1 MKNEIKKIRAV
12 IAAKIRDLRRQR
24 RWTQAR
30 LAGLLGISQNRLSE
44 IERGDGSFTAEQL
57 VLVMSTFNLQLD
69 YFSISRQKAGAEL
82 QNTLARLGAGH
93 LREDL
98 SPGAFESA
106 KRVDEVLL
114 EALIAADSPR
124 QVAAVAPVLVAQIER
139 VNLGRLRL
147 KAAEAGYEAR
157 LGWALESVLG
167 AIRAELPLVSQAWRL
182 KYRRAELLIG
192 AALAAWPAPKPG
204 AEDILDREILSEE
217 GAAEARAARSAA
229 ARKWGLVTR
238 ITAEDFKEALRD
250 GRGDN

>member
-124 QVAAVAPVLVAQIER
+124 QVAAVAPVLVAQI
-139 VNLGRLRL
+139 
-147 KAAEAGYEAR
+147 
-157 LGWALESVLG
+157 
-167 AIRAELPLVSQAWRL
+167 
-182 KYRRAELLIG
+182 
-192 AALAAWPAPKPG
+192 
-204 AEDILDREILSEE
+204 
-217 GAAEARAARSAA
+217 
-229 ARKWGLVTR
+229 
-238 ITAEDFKEALRD
+238 
-250 GRGDN
+250 

>member
-1 MKNEIKKIRAV
+1 MKKDMEKIRAA
-12 IAAKIRDLRRQR
+12 IASKVRDLRLGR
-24 RWTQAR
+24 RWSQVR
-30 LAGLLGISQNRLSE
+30 LAALLGISQNRLSE

-57 VLVMSTFNLQLD
+57 VLVISTFNLQLD
-69 YFSISRQKAGAEL
+69 YFSVSRQKAGAEL

-93 LREDL
+93 LREDSSL
-98 SPGAFESA
+98 GAFESS
-106 KRVDEVLL
+106 KRVDEVIL

-157 LGWALESVLG
+157 LGWALENVLG
-167 AIRAELPLVSQAWRL
+167 AIRAELPRVGQAWRL
-182 KYRRAELLIG
+182 KCRRAELLIG

-217 GAAEARAARSAA
+217 GAAEARAARSAV
-229 ARKWGLVTR
+229 ARKWGIVTR
-238 ITAEDFKEALRD
+238 ITAEDFNEALRD

>member
-1 MKNEIKKIRAV
+1 MKKDMEKIRAA
-12 IAAKIRDLRRQR
+12 IASKVRDLRLGR
-24 RWTQAR
+24 RWSQAR
-30 LAGLLGISQNRLSE
+30 LAALLGISQNRLSE

-57 VLVMSTFNLQLD
+57 VLVISTFNLQLD
-69 YFSISRQKAGAEL
+69 YFSVSRQKAGAEL

-93 LREDL
+93 LREDSSL
-98 SPGAFESA
+98 GAFESS
-106 KRVDEVLL
+106 KRVDEVIL

-157 LGWALESVLG
+157 LGWALENVLG
-167 AIRAELPLVSQAWRL
+167 AIRAELPRVGQAWRL
-182 KYRRAELLIG
+182 KCRRAELLIG
-192 AALAAWPAPKPG
+192 AALAAWPAPKPR

-217 GAAEARAARSAA
+217 GAAEARAARSAV
-229 ARKWGLVTR
+229 ARKWGIVTR
-238 ITAEDFKEALRD
+238 ITAEDFNEALRD